1 MSLPRQV
8 RNCGKC
14 DGENLETV
22 EDGMELRAGQC
33 PFNLLD
39 AIFVQVYIVV
49 FPGINYISV

>member
-33 PFNLLD
+33 PFNLLY
-39 AIFVQVYIVV
+39 AIFV
-49 FPGINYISV
+49 